1 MEKSTNNRSTLR
13 LTLLIASLLGLILT
27 SIFLSRRS
35 VNQIQET
42 SASIYK
48 DRLVPT
54 AIIASLNS
62 KVYQKR
68 LLLESYVLGKTDS
81 SGSFMGS
88 TINRLNRQIDSLLV
102 EYDKTKL
109 TAKESDQFTL
119 LKQRLSVYNQLEEE
133 IIAKRVSQPKEQ
145 QTLFAGTAYTTF
157 GQVAQTL
164 AELSSLQ
171 LTVGE
176 RLLNQSRGQANYM
189 YVLTALQIGL
199 VLIIGFSLFWQRY

>member
-68 LLLESYVLGKTDS
+68 LLLESHVLGKTDPG
-81 SGSFMGS
+81 GSFMGS

-109 TAKESDQFTL
+109 TSKESNQFTL
-119 LKQRLSVYNQLEEE
+119 LKQRLSVYNHLEEE
-133 IIAKRVSQPKEQ
+133 IIAKLVDQPQEQ

-164 AELSSLQ
+164 TELSSLQ

>member
-13 LTLLIASLLGLILT
+13 LTVLIASLLGLILT

-81 SGSFMGS
+81 GGSVMGS
-88 TINRLNRQIDSLLV
+88 TINRLNRQIDSLLI

-109 TAKESDQFTL
+109 TSKEAGQYTL
-119 LKQRLSVYNQLEEE
+119 LKQRLSLYNQLEEE
-133 IIAKRVSQPKEQ
+133 ITAKLVNQPKEQ
-145 QTLFAGTAYTTF
+145 QALFVGTAHTAF

-164 AELSSLQ
+164 TELSSLQ

-199 VLIIGFSLFWQRY
+199 VLIVGLNLFWQRY